1 MTKPYRLVIAQD
13 GNFKRLFVFL
23 GDTLAGGLLDY
34 SPEKPLWTTEAVG
47 KCDLSG
53 TGMVDVAR
61 AIVVFGSYV
70 FQCNQ
75 DILENWDAHTLVGR
89 DDFIVG
95 YLQDLW
101 LILPESAITENQ
113 SFLVEGGVQ

>member
-1 MTKPYRLVIAQD
+1 M
-13 GNFKRLFVFL
+13 
-23 GDTLAGGLLDY
+23 LDY

-53 TGMVDVAR
+53 TGMVNVAR
-61 AIVVFGSYV
+61 AVVVFGSYV

-95 YLQDLW
+95 YLEDLW
-101 LILPESAITENQ
+101 LMLPESAITENQ

>member
-1 MTKPYRLVIAQD
+1 MKSQYRLAVVQD

-23 GDTLAGGLLDY
+23 GDALAGGLLDY

-61 AIVVFGSYV
+61 AVLVFGSYV

-75 DILENWDAHTLVGR
+75 GILESWDANTLVGR

-101 LILPESAITENQ
+101 LMLPESAVIESQ
-113 SFLVEGGVQ
+113 AFSYAGGVA

>member
-1 MTKPYRLVIAQD
+1 MKSQYRLVVVQD

-23 GDTLAGGLLDY
+23 GDILAGGLLDY
-34 SPEKPLWTTEAVG
+34 SPDKPMWTTEAVG

-61 AIVVFGSYV
+61 AVVVFGSYV

-89 DDFIVG
+89 DDFIVD
-95 YLQDLW
+95 YLQNLW
-101 LILPESAITENQ
+101 LMLPESAITESQ